1 MNVIIAEDDY
11 RVSLLHEQYLQA
23 FSSIHVVGKAL
34 NGEELKALLAKEQ
47 PQLILLDIY
56 FPDIHGTALLSF
68 IRTNY
73 PHVDVIIISAS
84 DDRND
89 LLIAKRHGVYY
100 YFIKPVSASDF
111 QQVVARYLRDHEWFK
126 EKHPF
131 RSKDVAHLFGH
142 SGSKRSPG
150 KQSELPTGID
160 LITLETVEEQLSHA
174 KEGLTIDETCEAVGI
189 SRTTARRYLEYLVS
203 ASKAE
208 PKLNYGVIGRP
219 ERVYVR
225 KLGEKP

>member
-11 RVSLLHEQYLQA
+11 RVSLLHEQFLQP
-23 FSSIHVVGKAL
+23 FPQFNVTGKAL
-34 NGEELKALLAKEQ
+34 NGEELKKLLKQAQ

-68 IRTNY
+68 IRSNY

-84 DDRND
+84 DNRDD
-89 LLIAKRHGVYY
+89 LLKAKRHGVYY
-100 YFIKPVSASDF
+100 YFVKPVTASDF
-111 QQVVARYLRDHEWFK
+111 QQVMKRYLRDYEWFQ
-126 EKHPF
+126 EKAPF
-131 RSKDVAHLFGH
+131 QPKDIERLFGH
-142 SGSKRSPG
+142 AGNQYPSD

-160 LITLETVEEQLSHA
+160 VITLEKVKEQLTRA
-174 KEGLTIDETCEAVGI
+174 KEGLTIDETCNGVGI

-203 ASKAE
+203 ISKAE

-219 ERVYVR
+219 ERVYVTT
-225 KLGEKP
+225 ED

>member
-1 MNVIIAEDDY
+1 MNVVIAEDDY
-11 RVSLLHEQYLQA
+11 RVSLLHEQFLQS
-23 FSSIHVVGKAL
+23 FSEVNVTGKAL
-34 NGEELKALLAKEQ
+34 NGEELKELLIKEQ

-68 IRTNY
+68 IRSNY
-73 PHVDVIIISAS
+73 PHIDVIIISAS

-100 YFIKPVSASDF
+100 YFVKPVSASDF
-111 QQVVARYLRDHEWFK
+111 QQIMKRYLKDYEWFQ
-126 EKHPF
+126 EKATFH
-131 RSKDVAHLFGH
+131 SKDVKRLFGNT
-142 SGSKRSPG
+142 GSQHFSE

-160 LITLETVEEQLSHA
+160 VITLEKVKEQLSHA
-174 KEGLTIDETCEAVGI
+174 EEGLTIDETCSAVGI

-203 ASKAE
+203 VSKAE

-219 ERVYVR
+219 ERVYVTT
-225 KLGEKP
+225 